1 MAGHLPSGSVRVAP
15 NESEALRRVAIATFV
30 GTAMEWYDYYLFGL
44 AASLVFN
51 RLYFSSELSAF
62 AASLAAFATFGV
74 GFVARP
80 FGAVLFGWV
89 GDRIGRKPALIMTVT
104 LIGVATGLIGLLPDF
119 TAIGVAAPVLLV
131 LLRLAQGVAVGGE
144 WGGAVTMAVEQ
155 APAARRAL
163 YASLPQLGSPVA
175 ALLSSGAFALAL
187 RLPHEQFDDW
197 GWRLPFLVAFPLL
210 GVAFYIRRAIRESP
224 AFEAAIEQTG
234 PARGIPALD
243 VLRLA
248 PRPLALAIGSAL
260 LGVGGYYMLTTFAIG
275 YGVRVLGISSASM
288 VNATLIAA
296 AVEFFVIAAIGRIA
310 DRFQPWRVTCVGSI
324 ACAIVAVPLFM
335 LMDSRDTML
344 VSFAITAGVAT
355 IASVYAVSGA
365 LLTQLFPAQLRYS
378 GVALAYNLAGVIS
391 GLLPFTATALLE
403 ASNDSH
409 RAPAALL
416 VAIALV
422 TLVSAYLSHRSGL
435 LDEQRDTGNAHE
447 RLSESMPPRRSPS

>member
-1 MAGHLPSGSVRVAP
+1 MSVAGRVLPDGAVAS
-15 NESEALRRVAIATFV
+15 ESEGLRRIAIATFV

-51 RLYFSSELSAF
+51 RLYFSGELSAF

-155 APAARRAL
+155 APPVHRAL
-163 YASLPQLGSPVA
+163 YASMPQLGSPVA
-175 ALLSSGAFALAL
+175 ALLSSGAFALVL
-187 RLPHEQFDDW
+187 RLPSDQFDGW

-210 GVAFYIRRAIRESP
+210 GVAVYIRRAIRESP
-224 AFEAAIEQTG
+224 VFEAAVER
-234 PARGIPALD
+234 AKDRGIPALD
-243 VLRLA
+243 LLRLA
-248 PRPLALAIGSAL
+248 PKPLALAIGGAL

-275 YGVRVLGISSASM
+275 YGVRVLGISSAAM

-296 AVEFFVIAAIGRIA
+296 AAEFFVIIAVGRIA
-310 DRFQPWRVTCVGSI
+310 DRFQPWRVTCIGSL
-324 ACAIVAVPLFM
+324 ACAIIAVPVFM
-335 LMDSRDTML
+335 LMNSRDTML
-344 VSFAITAGVAT
+344 VSCAITAGIAT
-355 IASVYAVSGA
+355 IAIVYAVSGA

-391 GLLPFTATALLE
+391 GLLPLTATALLE
-403 ASNDSH
+403 ASNDSYQ
-409 RAPAALL
+409 APAALL
-416 VAIALV
+416 IAIALV
-422 TLVSAYLSHRSGL
+422 TSASAYLSHRFGL
-435 LDEQRDTGNAHE
+435 LDEREAVDARQ
-447 RLSESMPPRRSPS
+447 RLSESVVRRNLQS